1 MDSSKWIQLKIEATP
16 QQTEQIE
23 DAVLDAGAVSVTL
36 QDAADQPILEP
47 GVGETPLWDNCIL
60 TALFPTTIDPSTT
73 QQQIQVFLPFSLQ
86 AAWELVEEKD
96 WSQEWKKHFKP
107 IACSDGRL
115 WICPSWIEAPE
126 PSAVNLRLDPGLAFG
141 TGSHPTTMLC
151 LNWLEQQSL
160 RGKTV
165 IDFGCGSGILGI
177 AALLLGADKVWAID
191 NDPQALL
198 ASRDNAQRNGIAD
211 NRLITLLPEQIP
223 ADSKA
228 DIMLA
233 NILAKP
239 LIDLAGQISDLT
251 LSQGLLCL
259 SGILNHQVDQVSAA
273 YTDQFVFA
281 PSAIEDNWA
290 QLSATKAQSLNP
302 KKESLFF

>member
-1 MDSSKWIQLKIEATP
+1 MDSSQWLQLNIKVTP

-23 DAVLDAGAVSVTL
+23 DSVLDAGAVSVTL

-60 TALFPTTIDPSTT
+60 TALFSASIDTTTT
-73 QQQIQVFLPFSLQ
+73 EQQIQACLPFALQ
-86 AAWELVEEKD
+86 ASWQLVEDKD

-107 IACSDGRL
+107 IACGDGRL

-126 PSAVNLRLDPGLAFG
+126 PDAVNLQLDPGLAFG

-151 LNWLEQQSL
+151 LNWLEKQSL
-160 RGKTV
+160 KGKTV

-177 AALLLGADKVWAID
+177 AGLLLGADKVWAID

-198 ASRDNAQRNGIAD
+198 ASRDNAQRNGIED
-211 NRLITLLPEQIP
+211 KRLVTLLPQQIP
-223 ADSKA
+223 TDAKA

-239 LIDLAGQISDLT
+239 LIDLADQISDLT
-251 LSQGLLCL
+251 LNQGLLCL
-259 SGILNHQVDQVSAA
+259 SGILSHQIDQVSAA
-273 YTDQFVFA
+273 YTDQFIFT
-281 PSAIEDNWA
+281 PSTIEDNWA
-290 QLSATKAQSLNP
+290 QLSA
-302 KKESLFF
+302 KKSRISQ

>member
-1 MDSSKWIQLKIEATP
+1 MDSSQWIHLNIEASP
-16 QQTEQIE
+16 QQIEHIE
-23 DAVLDAGAVSVTL
+23 DAVLEAGAVSVTL

-47 GVGETPLWDNCIL
+47 GVGETPLWDSCIL
-60 TALFPTTIDPSTT
+60 TALFPASIDTHTTE
-73 QQQIQVFLPFSLQ
+73 QQIQSNLPFSMRSS
-86 AAWELVEEKD
+86 WDLVEDKD

-115 WICPSWIEAPE
+115 WICPSWIDAPE
-126 PSAVNLRLDPGLAFG
+126 PDAVNLRLDPGLAFG

-151 LNWLEQQSL
+151 LNWLEKQTVE
-160 RGKTV
+160 GKTV

-177 AALLLGADKVWAID
+177 AALLLGAEKVWAID

-198 ASRDNAQRNGIAD
+198 ASRDNAERNGIKD

-223 ADSKA
+223 AEAKA

-239 LIDLAGQISDLT
+239 LIDLAQQISELT
-251 LSQGLLCL
+251 LSQGQLCL
-259 SGILNHQVDQVSAA
+259 SGILSHQVDQVSGA
-273 YTDQFVFA
+273 YIDQFTFA
-281 PSAIEDNWA
+281 SPVIDDNWV
-290 QLSATKAQSLNP
+290 QLSAVKALAR
-302 KKESLFF
+302 

>member
-1 MDSSKWIQLKIEATP
+1 MDSSQWIHLNIEASP
-16 QQTEQIE
+16 QQIEHIE
-23 DAVLDAGAVSVTL
+23 DAVLEAGAVSVTL

-47 GVGETPLWDNCIL
+47 GVGETPLWDSCIL
-60 TALFPTTIDPSTT
+60 TALFPASIDTHTTE
-73 QQQIQVFLPFSLQ
+73 QQIQSNLPFSMRSS
-86 AAWELVEEKD
+86 WDLVEDKD

-115 WICPSWIEAPE
+115 WICPSWIDAPE
-126 PSAVNLRLDPGLAFG
+126 PDAVNLRLDPGLAFG

-151 LNWLEQQSL
+151 LNWLEKQTVE
-160 RGKTV
+160 GKTL

-177 AALLLGADKVWAID
+177 AALLLGAEKVWAID

-198 ASRDNAQRNGIAD
+198 ASRDNAQRNGIKD

-223 ADSKA
+223 AEAKA

-239 LIDLAGQISDLT
+239 LIDLAQQISELT
-251 LSQGLLCL
+251 LSQGQLCL
-259 SGILNHQVDQVSAA
+259 SGILSHQVDQVSGA
-273 YTDQFVFA
+273 YIDQFTFA
-281 PSAIEDNWA
+281 SPVIDDNWV
-290 QLSATKAQSLNP
+290 QLSAVKALSR
-302 KKESLFF
+302 

>member
-1 MDSSKWIQLKIEATP
+1 MVSSQWIQLTIEASP

-47 GVGETPLWDNCIL
+47 GVGETPLWDSCIL
-60 TALFPTTIDPSTT
+60 TALFPASIDTSTT
-73 QQQIQVFLPFSLQ
+73 EQQIQANLSFSLCSSWQ
-86 AAWELVEEKD
+86 LVEDKD

-107 IACSDGRL
+107 IACSDGKL
-115 WICPSWIEAPE
+115 WICPSWIEAPQ
-126 PSAVNLRLDPGLAFG
+126 PDAVNLRLDPGLAFG

-151 LNWLEQQSL
+151 LNWLEKQTLQ
-160 RGKTV
+160 GKTL

-198 ASRDNAQRNGIAD
+198 ASRDNAQRNGIED
-211 NRLITLLPEQIP
+211 ERLITLLPEEIP
-223 ADSKA
+223 SEAKA
-228 DIMLA
+228 DIMVA

-239 LIDLAGQISDLT
+239 LIDLAPQISKLT
-251 LSQGLLCL
+251 LNNGQLCL
-259 SGILNHQVDQVSAA
+259 SGILSHQVDQVSAA
-273 YTDQFVFA
+273 YTEKFIFA
-281 PSAIEDNWA
+281 DSVIEDNWA
-290 QLSATKAQSLNP
+290 QLAATKT
-302 KKESLFF
+302 K

>member
-1 MDSSKWIQLKIEATP
+1 MDSSQWIHLNIEASP
-16 QQTEQIE
+16 QQIEHIE
-23 DAVLDAGAVSVTL
+23 DAVLEAGAVSVTL

-47 GVGETPLWDNCIL
+47 GVGETPLWDSCIL
-60 TALFPTTIDPSTT
+60 TALFPASIDTHTTE
-73 QQQIQVFLPFSLQ
+73 QQIQSNLPFSMRSS
-86 AAWELVEEKD
+86 WDLVEDKD

-115 WICPSWIEAPE
+115 WICPSWIDAPE
-126 PSAVNLRLDPGLAFG
+126 PDAVNLRLDPGLAFG

-151 LNWLEQQSL
+151 LNWLEKQTVE
-160 RGKTV
+160 GKTV

-177 AALLLGADKVWAID
+177 AALLLGAEKVWAID

-198 ASRDNAQRNGIAD
+198 ASRDNAERNGIKD

-223 ADSKA
+223 AEAKA

-239 LIDLAGQISDLT
+239 LIDLAQQISELT
-251 LSQGLLCL
+251 LSQGQLCL
-259 SGILNHQVDQVSAA
+259 SGILSHQVDQVSGA
-273 YTDQFVFA
+273 YIDQFTFA
-281 PSAIEDNWA
+281 SPVIDDNWV
-290 QLSATKAQSLNP
+290 QLSAVKALSR
-302 KKESLFF
+302 

>member
-1 MDSSKWIQLKIEATP
+1 MDSSQWIHLNIEASP
-16 QQTEQIE
+16 QQIEHIE
-23 DAVLDAGAVSVTL
+23 DAVLEAGAVSVTL

-47 GVGETPLWDNCIL
+47 GVGETPLWDSCIL
-60 TALFPTTIDPSTT
+60 TALFPASIDTHTTE
-73 QQQIQVFLPFSLQ
+73 QQIQSNLPFSMRLS
-86 AAWELVEEKD
+86 WDLVEDKD

-115 WICPSWIEAPE
+115 WICPSWIDAPE
-126 PSAVNLRLDPGLAFG
+126 PDAVNLRLDPGLAFG

-151 LNWLEQQSL
+151 LNWLEKQAVE
-160 RGKTV
+160 GKTV

-177 AALLLGADKVWAID
+177 AALLLGAEKVWAID

-198 ASRDNAQRNGIAD
+198 ACRDNAARNGIKD

-223 ADSKA
+223 AEAKA

-239 LIDLAGQISDLT
+239 LIDLAQQISELT
-251 LSQGLLCL
+251 LSQGQLCL
-259 SGILNHQVDQVSAA
+259 SGILSHQVDQVSGA
-273 YTDQFVFA
+273 YIDQFIFA
-281 PSAIEDNWA
+281 SPVIDDNWV
-290 QLSATKAQSLNP
+290 QLSAVKALSR
-302 KKESLFF
+302 

>member
-1 MDSSKWIQLKIEATP
+1 MDSSKWIQLNIEVTP

-60 TALFPTTIDPSTT
+60 TALFPATIDPSTT
-73 QQQIQVFLPFSLQ
+73 QKQIQAFLPFSLQ
-86 AAWELVEEKD
+86 AAWELVEDKD

-115 WICPSWIEAPE
+115 WICPSWIDAPE
-126 PSAVNLRLDPGLAFG
+126 PEAVNLRLDPGLAFG

-151 LNWLEQQSL
+151 LNWLEKQSL
-160 RGKTV
+160 SGKTV

-198 ASRDNAQRNGIAD
+198 ATRDNAQRNDIAN

-223 ADSKA
+223 ADIKA

-239 LIDLAGQISDLT
+239 LIDLADQISRLT
-251 LSQGLLCL
+251 LNQGLICL
-259 SGILNHQVDQVSAA
+259 SGILSHQVDQVSAA
-273 YTDQFVFA
+273 YADQFIFA
-281 PSAIEDNWA
+281 PAAVEDNWM
-290 QLSATKAQSLNP
+290 QLSATKTQ
-302 KKESLFF
+302 

>member
-1 MDSSKWIQLKIEATP
+1 MDSSQWLQLNIKVTP

-23 DAVLDAGAVSVTL
+23 DSVLDAGAVSVTL

-60 TALFPTTIDPSTT
+60 TALFSASIDTTTT
-73 QQQIQVFLPFSLQ
+73 EQQIQACLPFALQ
-86 AAWELVEEKD
+86 ASWQLVEDKD

-107 IACSDGRL
+107 IACRDGRL
-115 WICPSWIEAPE
+115 WICPSWIDAPE
-126 PSAVNLRLDPGLAFG
+126 PDAVNLQLDPGLAFG

-151 LNWLEQQSL
+151 LNWLEKQSL
-160 RGKTV
+160 KGKTV

-198 ASRDNAQRNGIAD
+198 ASRDNAQRNGIED
-211 NRLITLLPEQIP
+211 KRLVTLLPQKIP
-223 ADSKA
+223 TDAKA

-239 LIDLAGQISDLT
+239 LIDLADQISDLT
-251 LSQGLLCL
+251 LNQGLLCL
-259 SGILNHQVDQVSAA
+259 SGILSHQIDQVSAA
-273 YTDQFVFA
+273 YTDQFIFT
-281 PSAIEDNWA
+281 PSTIEDNWA
-290 QLSATKAQSLNP
+290 QLSA
-302 KKESLFF
+302 KKSRISQ

>member
-1 MDSSKWIQLKIEATP
+1 MASSQWIQLNIEATP

-23 DAVLDAGAVSVTL
+23 DAALEAGAVSVTL

-60 TALFPTTIDPSTT
+60 TALFPASVDTHATTD
-73 QQQIQVFLPFSLQ
+73 QINAFLPFPIK
-86 AAWELVEEKD
+86 ADWELVEDKD

-107 IACSDGRL
+107 IPCDKGRL
-115 WICPSWIEAPE
+115 WICPSWLDAPQ
-126 PSAVNLRLDPGLAFG
+126 PDAVNLRLDPGLAFG

-151 LNWLEQQSL
+151 LNWLEKQSL
-160 RGKTV
+160 TGKTI

-198 ASRDNAQRNGIAD
+198 ASRDNAQRNGID
-211 NRLITLLPEQIP
+211 DDRLITLLPDEIP
-223 ADSKA
+223 AEAKA
-228 DIMLA
+228 DIMVA

-239 LIDLAGQISDLT
+239 LIDLVQQITSLTVPKGQ
-251 LSQGLLCL
+251 LCL
-259 SGILNHQVDQVSAA
+259 SGILSHQIDQVSAA
-273 YTDQFVFA
+273 YFNSFEFEPATL
-281 PSAIEDNWA
+281 EDDWV
-290 QLSATKAQSLNP
+290 QLAANKL
-302 KKESLFF
+302 L

>member
-1 MDSSKWIQLKIEATP
+1 MDSSQWIHLNIEASP
-16 QQTEQIE
+16 QQIEHIE
-23 DAVLDAGAVSVTL
+23 DAVLEAGAVSVTL

-47 GVGETPLWDNCIL
+47 GVGETPLWDSCIL
-60 TALFPTTIDPSTT
+60 TALFPASIDTHTTE
-73 QQQIQVFLPFSLQ
+73 QQIQSNLPFSMRSS
-86 AAWELVEEKD
+86 WDLVEDKD

-115 WICPSWIEAPE
+115 WICPSWIDAPE
-126 PSAVNLRLDPGLAFG
+126 PDAVNLRLDPGLAFG

-151 LNWLEQQSL
+151 LNWLEKQTVE
-160 RGKTV
+160 GKTV

-177 AALLLGADKVWAID
+177 AALLLGAEKVWAID

-198 ASRDNAQRNGIAD
+198 ASRDNAARNGIKD

-223 ADSKA
+223 AEAKA

-239 LIDLAGQISDLT
+239 LIDLAQQISELT
-251 LSQGLLCL
+251 LSQGQLCL
-259 SGILNHQVDQVSAA
+259 SGILSHQVDQVSGA
-273 YTDQFVFA
+273 YIDQFTFA
-281 PSAIEDNWA
+281 SPVIDDNWV
-290 QLSATKAQSLNP
+290 QLSAIKALSR
-302 KKESLFF
+302 